1 MNARDE
7 ILAKLS
13 PATPAILQPTTAAT
27 MPARGRSA
35 TRIGR
40 FAAGLQSA
48 SATFAVVDGP
58 AAVPGAIAAFLAANS
73 LPLRIHLGEVP
84 AAVDLRNAAQFE
96 HGAERLPGDGGTLV
110 TGCLAALAEEGV
122 VVLAS
127 GARQVAAD
135 AFLAATHIVIVESGQ
150 LLDGMDDLWP
160 VLRQGPLPRS
170 LHLIRG
176 PSRTADLGVP
186 SRLGAHGSLRLHAI
200 LIDPA
205 YVECADAGVA

>member
-1 MNARDE
+1 MNARDD

-13 PATPAILQPTTAAT
+13 RATPVIRRPAAAPRT
-27 MPARGRSA
+27 PAPGGGA
-35 TRIGR
+35 GRIGR
-40 FAAGLQSA
+40 FAAGLQA
-48 SATFAVVDGP
+48 AAATFAVVNEP

-73 LPLRIHLGEVP
+73 LPLRIHLGDVP
-84 AAVDLRNAAQFE
+84 AAAALRSAAQLE
-96 HGAERLPGDGGTLV
+96 HDTEPLAGDGGILV

-160 VLRQGPLPRS
+160 ALRQGPLPRS

-186 SRLGAHGSLRLHAI
+186 SRRGAHGPLRLHVI
-200 LIDPA
+200 LVEPA
-205 YVECADAGVA
+205 YVECAAKGVA